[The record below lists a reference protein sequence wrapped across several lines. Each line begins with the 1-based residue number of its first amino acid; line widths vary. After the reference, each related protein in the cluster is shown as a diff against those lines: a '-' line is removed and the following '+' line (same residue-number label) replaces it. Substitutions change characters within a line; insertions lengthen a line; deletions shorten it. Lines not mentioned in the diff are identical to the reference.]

1 MTLLSITHECL
12 LTCLRSTEADTT
24 LEISENLIENGWKNS
39 ITVSE
44 STVTKLKGNSI
55 ISMWF

>member
-12 LTCLRSTEADTT
+12 LTCLRSTETDTP
-24 LEISENLIENGWKNS
+24 LEISETLIENGWKNS